1 MTQIRLFSI
10 CPNAPICCIR
20 IQSGAVPRWRPVI
33 GENSKIEE
41 RGYDQIIY
49 TVILPFSQRRGLV
62 GMEIQRKGV
71 AFGLA
76 EYEKQ
81 DRETVAPNPIL
92 IVKNQTVFVP
102 LVIPQT
108 MIHSVRVERHRGV
121 LLRWH

>member
-1 MTQIRLFSI
+1 
-10 CPNAPICCIR
+10 
-20 IQSGAVPRWRPVI
+20 
-33 GENSKIEE
+33 
-41 RGYDQIIY
+41 
-49 TVILPFSQRRGLV
+49 
-62 GMEIQRKGV
+62 MEIQRKGV